1 MNAVKRTTEP
11 LGGSLPSGNPNPCAP
26 GANQLAD
33 LVADVPALPAPPEEN
48 LADLLAAVT
57 ADDLA
62 RLLEDAPGLPDL
74 CALSADQL
82 EDLAPDPDLDP
93 DPVPPSLADL
103 TARMNAGLKALA
115 LLLAAAAELLQTARE
130 AREGGAL

>member
-1 MNAVKRTTEP
+1 MNAVKRSTEP
-11 LGGSLPSGNPNPCAP
+11 LGEVFLSGNPNPCAP

-33 LVADVPALPAPPEEN
+33 LVADVPALPAPPEDD
-48 LADLLAAVT
+48 LAGLLAAVT

-62 RLLEDAPGLPDL
+62 RLLEDAPGLPGL

-82 EDLAPDPDLDP
+82 EDLAPDPDFDP

-115 LLLAAAAELLQTARE
+115 LLLGAVAELLQTARE
-130 AREGGAL
+130 AREEGAL